1 MASDTLWKGYVLPQ
15 NTQSSGGV
23 SRRGGASAQS
33 RGSSSARCRR
43 RLAAWSHHFP
53 PKVTTNQKR
62 VVLFF
67 LKIANRHW
75 SPRLRPAPRAVR
87 ANGNCAH
94 GVPIR
99 SRRSVEGGQLGA
111 WRWTEWTSGV
121 GSTAEARQ

>member
-43 RLAAWSHHFP
+43 LAAWSHHFP

-67 LKIANRHW
+67 FETSQSPLESPAKAGPQGSQSQWQLCAWRANQESAQRGG
-75 SPRLRPAPRAVR
+75 RAVGR
-87 ANGNCAH
+87 VALDR
-94 GVPIR
+94 VD
-99 SRRSVEGGQLGA
+99 E
-111 WRWTEWTSGV
+111 WRWKRG
-121 GSTAEARQ
+121 